1 MKKYI
6 FILTL
11 CSLSAMADV
20 AEVVETAK
28 QVLSAKEAVEELIKI
43 EQSKEKIYKKMIE
56 ENEKR
61 YKAALS
67 EIQMI
72 KEINFALKKNI
83 ELQNTGAKI
92 QTLGN
97 EANLKINEE
106 LATSSGADR

>member
-1 MKKYI
+1 MKKYV

-20 AEVVETAK
+20 AGVVQTA
-28 QVLSAKEAVEELIKI
+28 QQILSAKEAVEELVKT
-43 EQSKEKIYKKMIE
+43 EKEKEKIYKKMID

-61 YKAALS
+61 YEVVLKQIEVL
-67 EIQMI
+67 

-83 ELQNTGAKI
+83 ELQNAGAKI
-92 QTLGN
+92 QILGN
-97 EANLKINEE
+97 EANLKINED